1 MMPVDRATVAKYG
14 ALWTRPG
21 NLVGTG
27 PYVLTD
33 WQPNNRIVLTR
44 NPHYWNAANV
54 AITRITWLPIES
66 DETAMRM
73 FEAGQLDMTYA
84 LPSGQFASISTQ
96 FGKQLRQGM
105 QLATYYYSLN
115 NSDPAMR
122 DPRVRQALSMVLDRD
137 LLTSRIM
144 QGGERPVYSLIVQ
157 GTKGADPS
165 SPDWA
170 AWPMA
175 RRIETA
181 RGLLKAAGYSDTK
194 PLSLVLTYNTSD
206 MHKKV
211 ALFATS
217 EWRTKLGVNSRIENL
232 EFKVLL
238 KQRHDGAYQIA
249 RNGWFADYN
258 DATSFYNLIQCGN
271 PQNDQRNC
279 NPRADALANEAN
291 QQSDDAKRK
300 TLLSQ
305 AFALAMSDYPLV
317 PLFQYSSARLVKSYV
332 GGYKPTNSLDQ
343 RATQDMYILKH

>member
-1 MMPVDRATVAKYG
+1 
-14 ALWTRPG
+14 
-21 NLVGTG
+21 
-27 PYVLTD
+27 
-33 WQPNNRIVLTR
+33 
-44 NPHYWNAANV
+44 
-54 AITRITWLPIES
+54 
-66 DETAMRM
+66 
-73 FEAGQLDMTYA
+73 
-84 LPSGQFASISTQ
+84 
-96 FGKQLRQGM
+96 
-105 QLATYYYSLN
+105 
-115 NSDPAMR
+115 
-122 DPRVRQALSMVLDRD
+122 
-137 LLTSRIM
+137 
-144 QGGERPVYSLIVQ
+144 
-157 GTKGADPS
+157 
-165 SPDWA
+165 
-170 AWPMA
+170 MA
-175 RRIETA
+175 
-181 RGLLKAAGYSDTK
+181 
-194 PLSLVLTYNTSD
+194 
-206 MHKKV
+206 H
-211 ALFATS
+211 
-217 EWRTKLGVNSRIENL
+217 L